1 MMLSDRVQELAEQL
15 GAIQER
21 VDAQAASLADTG
33 SEVETVKPTVALQFA
48 TLLDSRIDSLRGE
61 VRAETRESTQSLK
74 EDARER
80 MDSLKE
86 EFRETAKSLKEEFRE
101 TAKSSKE
108 DARDTTR
115 SIRKEMR
122 FLVAGVGG
130 FVLTGFL
137 FLTARVTDLSVA
149 LARVETELALLVER
163 IPIQ

>member
-86 EFRETAKSLKEEFRE
+86 EFRETAKS
-101 TAKSSKE
+101 SKE